1 MQASAMKT
9 YVWVPVVALLFSG
22 CGELSYK
29 RGASSQ
35 DLQSARKACA
45 EDPQQPSV
53 EQCLASQGWAVKKL
67 DDIDLFA
74 TAAVSPDNRNP
85 SQFVVPA
92 WVPVIPAAPAAAPAA
107 AAPAPTTSSADA
119 VTAPLAAP
127 ATHSGTVIDARSS
140 SSSSSS
146 VAASPA
152 LVANTPPPAPPP
164 PASPLDVYTISSWW
178 KMGADREALAADT
191 QACVSEL
198 GAAHKPN
205 AVTQQVTR
213 GFVVCMHDKGWKALR
228 AVAG

>member
-1 MQASAMKT
+1 MKT
-9 YVWVPVVALLFSG
+9 YWWVPVVALLFSG

-35 DLQSARKACA
+35 DLQVARKACA
-45 EDPQQPSV
+45 EDRQQPSV
-53 EQCLASQGWAVKKL
+53 EQCLESQGWAVKKL

-74 TAAVSPDNRNP
+74 TAAVSPDNRNT
-85 SQFVVPA
+85 SQFVIPA
-92 WVPVIPAAPAAAPAA
+92 WVPVIPAASAATPAA
-107 AAPAPTTSSADA
+107 AAPASTTASTSAA
-119 VTAPLAAP
+119 TAPLAAP
-127 ATHSGTVIDARSS
+127 ATRSGTVSDARSGSTTAAPPTPVAPAS
-140 SSSSSS
+140 STI
-146 VAASPA
+146 SPA
-152 LVANTPPPAPPP
+152 PAQ

-191 QACVSEL
+191 QVCVSEL

-228 AVAG
+228 AVAS